1 MNENLKR
8 EKIKV
13 REKRKKRE
21 VKAKIIINNTYE
33 IVLNT

>member
-21 VKAKIIINNTYE
+21 VKAKININNTYE